1 MASLRRSRARD
12 LASQAL
18 MMALAGAVAGC
29 SESTSEAG
37 PVEVRVEN
45 ASSAR
50 FESVTLHTLDGPR
63 IFHEV
68 DPGATTPYILVSRAY
83 RVVTTE
89 AVVARDTLRL
99 QVIDYVGEDPLPP
112 GLYSYVLSVNGLG
125 SSSPSLALSLR
136 RDN

>member
-1 MASLRRSRARD
+1 MVCLRRSRA
-12 LASQAL
+12 LL
-18 MMALAGAVAGC
+18 LGPHGCMVALALAAIGC
-29 SESTSEAG
+29 SESTSDTGA
-37 PVEVRVEN
+37 VEVRVEN

-50 FESVTLHTLDGPR
+50 FQSVTLHTLDGPR

-68 DPGATTPYILVSRAY
+68 DPGRATPYIRVSRAY

-99 QVIDYVGEDPLPP
+99 YVVDYGGEEPLPP

-125 SSSPSLALSLR
+125 SSGPSLSLSLR
-136 RDN
+136 RDD